1 MTLQT
6 RKVIYNLPVRNI
18 YITQKG
24 ECQVENHVKKFR
36 TEKNLSQK
44 ELADYAGITRQTL
57 SLIEKS
63 EYNPSLKLC
72 LQLCYALNKTL
83 DDVFWIEQSKG
94 ETEDEKN

>member
-1 MTLQT
+1 M
-6 RKVIYNLPVRNI
+6 
-18 YITQKG
+18 
-24 ECQVENHVKKFR
+24 ENHVKKFR

-72 LQLCYALNKTL
+72 LQLWYALNKTL
-83 DDVFWIEQSKG
+83 HDVFWLAQSKG
-94 ETEDEKN
+94 HPEDEKN